1 MQNLDS
7 LQLIMRSHWTDSAC
21 CEEASVHIQMAVGMG
36 EQEYPALPLRPTP
49 PTHTLKCH
57 HLRGRKHARSESTFL
72 P

>member
-21 CEEASVHIQMAVGMG
+21 CEEASVHIQMAAGMG

-49 PTHTLKCH
+49 P
-57 HLRGRKHARSESTFL
+57 HA